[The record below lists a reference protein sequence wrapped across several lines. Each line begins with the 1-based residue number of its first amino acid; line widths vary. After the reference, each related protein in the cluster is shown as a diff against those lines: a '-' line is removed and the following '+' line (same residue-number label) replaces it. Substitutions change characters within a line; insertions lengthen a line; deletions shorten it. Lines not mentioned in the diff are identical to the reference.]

1 MHLGFIVAWV
11 VVVDYLF
18 HNAKCEKNPL
28 FLEMYS
34 KGDPRISL
42 EERIEDEQK
51 FNFKQEL

>member
-1 MHLGFIVAWV
+1 V
-11 VVVDYLF
+11 VVHYLF
-18 HNAKCEKNPL
+18 HNAKCGKTTL

>member
-1 MHLGFIVAWV
+1 V
-11 VVVDYLF
+11 VIHYLF
-18 HNAKCEKNPL
+18 HNAKCEKTPL